1 MYRGEVMKTELRK
14 AILMELNHMTL
25 KERTEKSLVLAQQL
39 YKQAEWKKA
48 KTIAIT
54 ISMGH
59 EPDTHSIIK
68 HAWQMGKKVAV
79 PKCTPKTR
87 DMEFR
92 YITSFKQLET
102 IYMELQEP
110 IPAETVLATPDEI
123 ELMLIPGVAFT
134 REGARIGYGGGY
146 YDRYLSKYKGRTVAL
161 AFAEQIISSIPMD
174 MHDQY
179 VQKVITETDIFI
191 GKL

>member
-1 MYRGEVMKTELRK
+1 MKAELRK

-25 KERTEKSLVLAQQL
+25 KERTEKSLLLAQRL
-39 YKQAEWKKA
+39 YQQAEWEQA
-48 KTIAIT
+48 RTIAIT

-59 EPDTHSIIK
+59 EPDTRSIIEY
-68 HAWQMGKKVAV
+68 AWHIGKKVAV

-92 YITSFKQLET
+92 YITSFAQLET
-102 IYMELQEP
+102 VYMELQEP
-110 IPAETVLATPDEI
+110 MVAKTVLANPDEI

-134 REGARIGYGGGY
+134 RERARIGYGGGY
-146 YDRYLSKYKGRTVAL
+146 YDRYLPKYKGRTVAL
-161 AFAEQIISSIPMD
+161 AFAEQIVSSVPMD

-191 GKL
+191 